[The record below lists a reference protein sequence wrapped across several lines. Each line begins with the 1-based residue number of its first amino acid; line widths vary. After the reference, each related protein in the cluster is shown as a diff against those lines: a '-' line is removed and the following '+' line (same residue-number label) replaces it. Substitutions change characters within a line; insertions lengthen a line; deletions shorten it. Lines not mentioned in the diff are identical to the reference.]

1 MASEK
6 SMGAMAGRVL
16 LTLIGASGL
25 VVGAFMEWVRG
36 VRGMNL
42 SVEALYSSRLAER
55 ADVPATVGFIA
66 LVIGIVAIVGLAT
79 GGWLTRLAGALAIVV
94 FILLIIQLYLGDAQI
109 LPGPGPWLILTG
121 GMVAAVGGG

>member
-1 MASEK
+1 VASEK

-42 SVEALYSSRLAER
+42 SIEALYSRELAQR
-55 ADVPATVGFIA
+55 ADIPATVGFVA

-79 GGWLTRLAGALAIVV
+79 GGWLTRLAGALGIVV
-94 FILLIIQLYLGDAQI
+94 FVLLLIQLYLGDTQL

>member
-1 MASEK
+1 
-6 SMGAMAGRVL
+6 MAGRVL

-42 SVEALYSSRLAER
+42 SIEALYSRELAQR
-55 ADVPATVGFIA
+55 ADIPATVGFVA
-66 LVIGIVAIVGLAT
+66 LVIGIIAIVGLAT
-79 GGWLTRLAGALAIVV
+79 GGWLTRLAGALGIVV
-94 FILLIIQLYLGDAQI
+94 FVLLLIQLYLGDTQL

>member
-1 MASEK
+1 VASEK

-42 SVEALYSSRLAER
+42 SIEALYSRELAQR
-55 ADVPATVGFIA
+55 ADIPATVGFVA
-66 LVIGIVAIVGLAT
+66 LVIGIIAIVGLAT
-79 GGWLTRLAGALAIVV
+79 GGWLTRLAGALGIVV
-94 FILLIIQLYLGDAQI
+94 FVLLLIQLYLGDTQL

>member
-42 SVEALYSSRLAER
+42 SIEALYSAQLAQR
-55 ADVPATVGFIA
+55 ADLPATVGFVA

-79 GGWLTRLAGALAIVV
+79 GGWLTRLAGALGIVV
-94 FILLIIQLYLGDAQI
+94 FVLLIIQLYLGDTQL

>member
-25 VVGAFMEWVRG
+25 VVGAFMDWVRG
-36 VRGMNL
+36 IRGMNL
-42 SVEALYSSRLAER
+42 SIHALYSTRLGER
-55 ADVPATVGFIA
+55 ADLPATVGFLA

-79 GGWLTRLAGALAIVV
+79 EGWLTRLAGALGIVV
-94 FILLIIQLYLGDAQI
+94 FVLLIIQLYQGNAPL
-109 LPGPGPWLILTG
+109 LPGPGPWLMLTG

>member
-25 VVGAFMEWVRG
+25 FVGAFMEWVRG
-36 VRGMNL
+36 IPGMNL
-42 SVEALYSSRLAER
+42 SIEALYSSQLGER
-55 ADVPATVGFIA
+55 ANIPATVGFVA
-66 LVIGIVAIVGLAT
+66 LIIGIIAIVGLAT
-79 GGWLTRLAGALAIVV
+79 GGWLTRLAGALGIVV
-94 FILLIIQLYLGDAQI
+94 FVLLLIQLYLGDAPL

>member
-25 VVGAFMEWVRG
+25 FVGAFMEWVRG

-42 SVEALYSSRLAER
+42 SIEALYSRELAQR
-55 ADVPATVGFIA
+55 ADIPATVGFVA

-79 GGWLTRLAGALAIVV
+79 GGWLTRLAGALGIVV
-94 FILLIIQLYLGDAQI
+94 FVLLIIQLYLGDTQL

>member
-25 VVGAFMEWVRG
+25 VVGAFMDWVRG

-42 SVEALYSSRLAER
+42 SIQALFSTRVAER
-55 ADVPATVGFIA
+55 ADLPATVGFVA

-79 GGWLTRLAGALAIVV
+79 GGWLTRLAGAVAIVV
-94 FILLIIQLYLGDAQI
+94 FVLLIIQLYSGHAPQ
-109 LPGPGPWLILTG
+109 LPGPGPWLMLTG

>member
-1 MASEK
+1 VASEK

-42 SVEALYSSRLAER
+42 SIEALYSRELAQR
-55 ADVPATVGFIA
+55 ADIPATVGFVA

-79 GGWLTRLAGALAIVV
+79 GGWLTRLAGALGIVV
-94 FILLIIQLYLGDAQI
+94 FVLLIIQLYLGDTQL